1 MRKFL
6 LILLFIP
13 SLVFAQEVKLK
24 TDGRSDKTVKEAV
37 AKAEKIVNGLS
48 LKDAQKKENAQNVIA
63 NRYMELADIYEAYG
77 KRNDAVTKLGLDKQT
92 QDQKLEESYYQ
103 TNSDLYRSR
112 FGYISWLSFYL
123 NEKQI
128 DQVKNEMTENMM
140 VDRYNYFVEM
150 LPQMTKEQKHRVYS
164 WLVEAREFSIDFDT
178 PRKMRQMFTKYRG
191 RINNYLSSCGYD
203 VSSADRA
210 LKEKK
215 LKQKN
220 KK

>member
-1 MRKFL
+1 MKKYL
-6 LILLFIP
+6 LILLFFPTLI
-13 SLVFAQEVKLK
+13 FAQEVKLR
-24 TDGRSDKTVKEAV
+24 TDGRSSEIVKEAV
-37 AKAEKIVNGLS
+37 GKAEKIVNELS
-48 LKDAQKKENAQNVIA
+48 LKDIQKKENAQNVIA
-63 NRYMELADIYEAYG
+63 NRYMELADIYKAYG
-77 KRNDAVTKLGLDKQT
+77 KRNDAITKLGLDKQT

-123 NEKQI
+123 TEKQI
-128 DQVKNEMTENMM
+128 DQVKNKMTEDMM
-140 VDRYNYFVEM
+140 TDRYNYFLEL
-150 LPQMTKEQKHRVYS
+150 LPQMTKAQKHRVYS

-203 VSSADRA
+203 VSSADKV